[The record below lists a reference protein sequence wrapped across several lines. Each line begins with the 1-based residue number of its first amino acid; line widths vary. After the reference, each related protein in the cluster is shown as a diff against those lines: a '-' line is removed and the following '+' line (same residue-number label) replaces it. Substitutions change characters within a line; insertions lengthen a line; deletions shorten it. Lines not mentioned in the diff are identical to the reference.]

1 MIWQRK
7 FFFHDLVPRYIIKI
21 DKIKE
26 LLQDVLRDFDEL
38 NENNFSRNFTE
49 ITQKFKLASKLQNE
63 LNLYYSVSKSSKNED
78 IAYFAKQISVKYDN
92 TVEEWKQKAQ
102 AAQKELE
109 LVQNH
114 KKLTSYRK

>member
-1 MIWQRK
+1 MEIS
-7 FFFHDLVPRYIIKI
+7 HSLKI
-21 DKIKE
+21 DKVKE

-38 NENNFSRNFTE
+38 NENNFSRNFDE
-49 ITQKFKLASKLQNE
+49 ITRKFKLALKLQNE
-63 LNLYYSVSKSSKNED
+63 LNLHYSISNSSKNED

-92 TVEEWKQKAQ
+92 TIEDWKQKTQ
-102 AAQKELE
+102 VAQKELE